1 MHGKR
6 LKKQRD
12 LAGLSQRELARLSGV
27 ERIAIA
33 FDEAGYTNMADEQ
46 SEAIARVLRKKLTQR
61 AAAIG
66 KALRQEER
74 QVVSV

>member
-1 MHGKR
+1 MHGNQ
-6 LKKQRD
+6 LKQRRG
-12 LAGLSQRELARLSGV
+12 LAGVSQRELARLSGV

-33 FDEAGYTNMADEQ
+33 FDEAGYTNMAAEQ
-46 SEAIARVLRKKLTQR
+46 GEAIAKVLRKRLTQR

-74 QVVSV
+74 QVVSI